1 MSLKFKNKKSATSQ
15 LQNHKSSKGSG
26 VFVLVSK
33 CIHKSHLH
41 FNLPKYV
48 TVILLFVLNTSY
60 AQTAHKYLLQGD
72 EKYNAQDFASAEEL
86 YRKADQKN
94 STLKS
99 SYNLGNTT
107 FKQERY
113 EESIDYYINAARKA
127 KTDEQESDAFYN
139 LGNAHFNNQEL
150 EEAIEAFKQ
159 SIRLNPNNKE
169 AKYNLAVAKEIKKQM
184 MQQDQEQQQQ
194 ENQDQQDQENQD
206 QEDQDQQDQEQQEN
220 QEQQD
225 QEDSEEQEGQE
236 EQQDSTQQ
244 IQESQFDSTRLDKQE
259 LDSLDAAKL
268 LQIIQ
273 SEEQKVQ
280 EKLRKF
286 NSNRK
291 KPDKD
296 W

>member
-1 MSLKFKNKKSATSQ
+1 MLR
-15 LQNHKSSKGSG
+15 L
-26 VFVLVSK
+26 
-33 CIHKSHLH
+33 
-41 FNLPKYV
+41 
-48 TVILLFVLNTSY
+48 ILLFLLFISAGNLIS
-60 AQTAHKYLLQGD
+60 QTAHKYLRSGD
-72 EKYNAQDFASAEEL
+72 QQYSSEEYAAAEEL
-86 YRKADQKN
+86 YRKADRKK

-99 SYNLGNTT
+99 SFNLGNST
-107 FKQERY
+107 FQQGRFA
-113 EESIDYYINAARKA
+113 ESIDFYLNAARKT
-127 KTDEQESDAFYN
+127 KTKVEESDAMYN
-139 LGNAHFNNQEL
+139 LGNAYFNNEEL

-159 SIRLNPNNKE
+159 AVRLNPNNKE

-184 MQQDQEQQQQ
+184 MQQQQEQEQQDQQ
-194 ENQDQQDQENQD
+194 ENQDSEN
-206 QEDQDQQDQEQQEN
+206 QEQQEN
-220 QEQQD
+220 QEQGEQQEQQD
-225 QEDSEEQEGQE
+225 QEQQQ

-268 LQIIQ
+268 LMIIQ

-286 NSNRK
+286 NSERK